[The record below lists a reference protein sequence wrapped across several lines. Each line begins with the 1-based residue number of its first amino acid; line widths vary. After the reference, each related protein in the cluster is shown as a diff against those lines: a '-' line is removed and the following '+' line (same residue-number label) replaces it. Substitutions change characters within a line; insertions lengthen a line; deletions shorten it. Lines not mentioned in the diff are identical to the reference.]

1 MKKIYNFLLFT
12 ILCFMCFI
20 GVTNA
25 TTKTCSY
32 IFDTTENN
40 NYLEEYSLNFNLT
53 FSDDGQG
60 GLANFAMKINGKELV
75 PYSANGEIYELENLP
90 STVFTNPKNS
100 DKSTFYI
107 FKSDNFYKEGLFE
120 PDSLDNYYINDCPP
134 LYAYTRTGKIN
145 GKGKDKNVLVI
156 TSTVTD
162 AGAVPLK
169 TKVEYKQGQETIYT
183 FGVSTCDA
191 TSVGKTEE
199 EKEKARQK
207 CEDLKGAMMGQFHIK
222 VDKYGKY
229 SVSIDS
235 ERYTAVNEDNDYV
248 WEGSFSYY
256 PFVIR
261 KSEWQDFKNVFKFN
275 PNVSEDTSKS
285 VIITPIGGTFSRK
298 FVLSVNS
305 ISDGSGVSTDASGDY
320 NSGLDGRYTFKLI
333 DLIIDKDAG
342 TCESYLGLA
351 DEEGKPAYY
360 LQIAFTIIK
369 LVSILLVIVMS
380 MVEFAGVIS
389 SDKDKLKETI
399 NKFVKRLIILI
410 VILLIPTFIDMIGN
424 ILDIENIL
432 CGIK

>member
-107 FKSDNFYKEGLFE
+107 FKSYNFYKENLFE
-120 PDSLDNYYINDCPP
+120 PDSLGNYYINDCPP

-156 TSTVTD
+156 TSISSD
-162 AGAVPLK
+162 NGAVPLK
-169 TKVEYKQGQETIYT
+169 TKVEYKEGQETIYT

-235 ERYTAVNEDNDYV
+235 ERYTA
-248 WEGSFSYY
+248 
-256 PFVIR
+256 
-261 KSEWQDFKNVFKFN
+261 
-275 PNVSEDTSKS
+275 VSEDTSKS

-380 MVEFAGVIS
+380 MVEFAGVVS

>member
-12 ILCFMCFI
+12 IMCFMCFI

-60 GLANFAMKINGKELV
+60 ELANFAMKINGKELV
-75 PYSANGEIYELENLP
+75 PYLANGEIYELENLP

-120 PDSLDNYYINDCPP
+120 PDSSDNYYINDCPP

-380 MVEFAGVIS
+380 MVEFAGVVS

-399 NKFVKRLIILI
+399 NKFVQRLIILI